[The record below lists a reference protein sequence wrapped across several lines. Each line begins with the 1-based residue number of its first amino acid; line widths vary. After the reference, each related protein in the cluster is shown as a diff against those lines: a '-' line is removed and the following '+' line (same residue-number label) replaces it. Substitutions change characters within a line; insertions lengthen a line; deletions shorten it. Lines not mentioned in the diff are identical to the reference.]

1 MVKKE
6 SKIVIIPYTNYKFD
20 LLSMRVLNNVKLDN
34 VPLPYSKNKS
44 FRMMFDGKYREF
56 TTKDIIYAINNNVSP
71 MEARSYRKTN
81 CPYAKLKMCKDN
93 PRTSLNENAQAIKN
107 VQANANI
114 QKIPGTNY
122 YFDTKLDKLYNK
134 NGEGFK
140 KLLKNNSYILV
151 INGTNVAA
159 RVEKIKFAIEKNI
172 SLKEIP
178 KGYAF
183 RIKDDKIVIEDVHNA
198 RMRALRESNQKQRLN
213 NINDY
218 DNVIKF
224 CEIAKKAIITQNA
237 TDILNF
243 INEEYDY
250 LKSIII
256 KKYAIGKQNADFYL
270 ETAIIK
276 CTNSILDESGYICN
290 PYTYILKIVGIAI
303 ARNRK
308 NKKNRQDYNDNRCY
322 NI

>member
-81 CPYAKLKMCKDN
+81 CPYAKLKMSKEN
-93 PRTSLNENAQAIKN
+93 LHTSLNENIQTN
-107 VQANANI
+107 ENI

-134 NGEGFK
+134 SGEGFK

-151 INGTNVAA
+151 INGTNVGA

-172 SLKEIP
+172 SLEEIP

-183 RIKDDKIVIEDVHNA
+183 RIKDDKIVIENVHDA
-198 RMRALRESNQKQRLN
+198 RMRALRESNKKQRLN
-213 NINDY
+213 TINDY